1 MLRACATSMPSYCC
15 LLHGVASCRSLLRM
29 RRLIGARGTSLVN
42 CELSWVCEVRRV
54 GKGSMNASRLL
65 GVWGIFSISWATL
78 YFHVFALNPREMEFE
93 RLLSDILSPPVFL
106 LIVGGPIVRIIR
118 GFQRSA

>member
-1 MLRACATSMPSYCC
+1 
-15 LLHGVASCRSLLRM
+15 
-29 RRLIGARGTSLVN
+29 
-42 CELSWVCEVRRV
+42 
-54 GKGSMNASRLL
+54 MNASRLL
-65 GVWGIFSISWATL
+65 GVWGVISILWATL

-93 RLLSDILSPPVFL
+93 RLLSDILSPPAFL